1 MADRTSCEI
10 FTKLMELLG
19 NRDQWDSKELA
30 LEIWNFSRDY
40 DFAPV
45 DLDCDEELLKL
56 GLAKRGIDPEYPED
70 GEQTLYRSYNKE
82 EEFSR

>member
-40 DFAPV
+40 DFDPV

-56 GLAKRGIDPEYPED
+56 GLAMKVNGIEFEGLRE
-70 GEQTLYRSYNKE
+70 GEQMIYHAYCSGD
-82 EEFSR
+82 